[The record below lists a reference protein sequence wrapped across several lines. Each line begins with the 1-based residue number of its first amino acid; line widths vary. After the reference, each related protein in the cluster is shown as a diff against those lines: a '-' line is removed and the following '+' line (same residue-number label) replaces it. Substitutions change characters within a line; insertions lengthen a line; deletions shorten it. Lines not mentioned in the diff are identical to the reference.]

1 MGYNLGESGWTE
13 GHMTSLR
20 WKASEPALI
29 YIQNTLMKMIHIS
42 DDKMWMEQDDDG
54 MWMELS
60 GVRKHSPSPFP
71 APKQRIGRLEEKG
84 FNEDEEEDGM

>member
-1 MGYNLGESGWTE
+1 MKLNEMRYNLGESGWTE

-42 DDKMWMEQDDDG
+42 DDKMWM
-54 MWMELS
+54 
-60 GVRKHSPSPFP
+60 
-71 APKQRIGRLEEKG
+71 
-84 FNEDEEEDGM
+84 